1 VQFTVEALFLL
12 YLLIAVRSKR
22 TKAATPAVDEQL
34 YTILIRH
41 SLHSAMS
48 VIPDSTQDSLEAAVS
63 SLFLVTKDN
72 VALQAPIAHDLL
84 ERFNLP
90 QIQSEFAHT
99 SIPNTFKS
107 YIDHLPG
114 EFHISKRGRVPV
126 GASIKAIVS
135 EQSSTFE
142 DEEPIDFGVFS
153 EQVLQDAFTL
163 QDGGFKKKKKKK
175 KKKDNGTPNGADGTK
190 QKKRKRQKDSQEN
203 TTPIANGE
211 QKHKKKKKKKGDLV

>member
-1 VQFTVEALFLL
+1 
-12 YLLIAVRSKR
+12 
-22 TKAATPAVDEQL
+22 
-34 YTILIRH
+34 
-41 SLHSAMS
+41 MS
-48 VIPDSTQDSLEAAVS
+48 VIRDSTHDSLEEAVG
-63 SLFLVTKDN
+63 SLYLVTKDN
-72 VALQAPIAHDLL
+72 VTLQTPLAQNLL
-84 ERFNLP
+84 ERFNLS
-90 QIQSEFAHT
+90 QIQSEFSHT

-135 EQSSTFE
+135 EQSSAFE
-142 DEEPIDFGVFS
+142 DDEPIDFSVFS

-175 KKKDNGTPNGADGTK
+175 KNKNGTPNGADGIM

-211 QKHKKKKKKKGDLV
+211 QKQKKKKKKKGDQPQNGAEQHSIIVTV